1 MSATGAT
8 ARIAFGAR
16 WTPGH
21 ASRASRSV
29 RHTAADASRS
39 VGKTALSDVGRERAS
54 AIAERANMT
63 VDEATAAMR
72 ELEAAV
78 PGIDARMHVLRDDD
92 LAELLNDLGSV
103 RAGVAA
109 IRRALPDADVCRIV
123 LARTHWLFEDADLDS
138 IAPRV
143 ADFREAC
150 PQLDVDRVVTD
161 YPEILD
167 IPSVSTIVA
176 ALAQRCQGECD
187 VDKWEDAQRRVAN
200 EPNCLVSVSE
210 AEAMIETH
218 LDVTWELKVSRTRNG
233 PSGYSE
239 TVIRWRDAER

>member
-1 MSATGAT
+1 M
-8 ARIAFGAR
+8 
-16 WTPGH
+16 
-21 ASRASRSV
+21 
-29 RHTAADASRS
+29 
-39 VGKTALSDVGRERAS
+39 GKTALSDVGRERAS

-123 LARTHWLFEDADLDS
+123 LARTRWLFEDADLDS

-167 IPSVSTIVA
+167 IPSVSTK
-176 ALAQRCQGECD
+176 LAHI
-187 VDKWEDAQRRVAN
+187 ARRERVVGSAT
-200 EPNCLVSVSE
+200 SISG
-210 AEAMIETH
+210 
-218 LDVTWELKVSRTRNG
+218 RTRRDGWRTNR
-233 PSGYSE
+233 
-239 TVIRWRDAER
+239 TVW